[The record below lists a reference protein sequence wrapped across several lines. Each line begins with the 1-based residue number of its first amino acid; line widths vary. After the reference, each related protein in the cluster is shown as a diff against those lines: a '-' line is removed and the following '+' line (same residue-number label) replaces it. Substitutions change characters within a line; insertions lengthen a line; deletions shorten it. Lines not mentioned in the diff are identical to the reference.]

1 MLPSEYQ
8 LPDTPKDIPLGSR
21 KSICIHTI
29 LFVLTEYL
37 SIFRSPLI
45 GVKRYQFPNSVRYT
59 RRSVLDEHDM
69 ITRRVP
75 IARGRGEGEGER
87 RGYYWISFF
96 QLYALPGYPS
106 PSIFPFS
113 IFSIYT
119 WSALSYRLDLD
130 ILIGFGKLGEQ
141 VCDPNLLLRPIFK
154 PAIKFQSLVHSTFI
168 SALSI
173 LLSPRSA
180 PFYPA
185 SRWLIMLATN

>member
-119 WSALSYRLDLD
+119 WSALSSLSSWPWYIDWFWEARWASLWSQSLTPTN
-130 ILIGFGKLGEQ
+130 IQASHQISIPRPLHLH
-141 VCDPNLLLRPIFK
+141 LRPVYPLIT
-154 PAIKFQSLVHSTFI
+154 TFC
-168 SALSI
+168 SI
-173 LLSPRSA
+173 LSCK
-180 PFYPA
+180 
-185 SRWLIMLATN
+185 